1 MLFSKKEKKK
11 TRVMECGE
19 GGGVRMGEAQ
29 NLALRSLSELLKSNT
44 EPSGKMSEDRS
55 VVKINL

>member
-1 MLFSKKEKKK
+1 
-11 TRVMECGE
+11 MECGE

-55 VVKINL
+55 VVEINKPLAIRMFRNSYI

>member
-1 MLFSKKEKKK
+1 
-11 TRVMECGE
+11 MEYGE